1 MISRYL
7 KEIFNWHLP
16 LPKYTQIWDINQ
28 VLDYY
33 TNLPDN
39 EELEYKYILKKL
51 VMWFLILGAR
61 RKQKLFTINI
71 ENIIFTDD
79 KVIILPNKTRKHTN
93 PNKSFEPLT

>member
-7 KEIFNWHLP
+7 KGIFNGHPP

-39 EELEYKYILKKL
+39 EELGFKYIVKKL
-51 VMWFLILGAR
+51 VMLILGAR
-61 RKQKLFTINI
+61 RKQAFLPLILETLLLQIINLFFYQI
-71 ENIIFTDD
+71 
-79 KVIILPNKTRKHTN
+79 RH
-93 PNKSFEPLT
+93 